1 MALTLYKK
9 QKQIYDYLC
18 QYIQRNDFAPTLR
31 EIANAIGVSSV
42 ATVHEHLKALEE
54 KNLIKRNKS

>member
-18 QYIQRNDFAPTLR
+18 QYIQRNEFAPTLR
-31 EIANAIGVSSV
+31 EITYQRSDFFGDFFFWLFIAILLNHG
-42 ATVHEHLKALEE
+42 K
-54 KNLIKRNKS
+54 